1 MAMAETAEKTN
12 IDVVCAGIIVADV
25 FLPPIDK
32 LPDEGELIK
41 IDEPAH
47 QVGGCASNTAI
58 ALSKLGKKAGIVGM
72 VGSDSIGEQLIEL
85 LKNERINTNAVIK
98 TKEAS
103 TSQTIIVPV
112 KNQDRRYIHYF
123 GANSEISV
131 ADIDNGLHTYTFPNQ
146 KKILVFG
153 GYLLMPNIDSKE
165 LADFFRKLK
174 DQNYIIILD
183 IALTNNQT
191 GISEKIKDVLP
202 FVDYFFPNVDES
214 FQITNLEKPEDQAKC
229 FMDWGVKA
237 IAITCGTE
245 GVFFKDQESV
255 YQLEPYKID
264 FVDGS
269 GSGDAF
275 TAGMAIGISESW
287 PTLDS
292 LKFGAVLGAS
302 VCRGLGC
309 NKTLFS
315 REEALNAMSKIRVRS
330 LA

>member
-1 MAMAETAEKTN
+1 MTTTAENTN
-12 IDVVCAGIIVADV
+12 LEIICAGIIVADV

-32 LPDEGELIK
+32 LPNEGELIK

-58 ALSKLGKKAGIVGM
+58 ALSKLGKKAGIIGM
-72 VGSDSIGEQLIEL
+72 VGSDSIGEQLIRL
-85 LKNERINTNAVIK
+85 LINEKINTNAVFK

-123 GANSEISV
+123 GANSKISV
-131 ADIDNGLHTYTFPNQ
+131 SDIDNGLHGYLYPNQ
-146 KKILVFG
+146 MKIFIFG

-165 LADFFRKLK
+165 LAALFKKLK
-174 DQNYIIILD
+174 DQKYTVILD
-183 IALTNNQT
+183 IAVTNNQT
-191 GISEKIKDVLP
+191 GVSEKIKDVLP
-202 FVDYFFPNVDES
+202 FVDYFFPNDDES
-214 FQITNLEKPEDQAKC
+214 FQITNLEKPQDQAKC

-237 IAITCGTE
+237 TAITCGTK
-245 GVFFKDQESV
+245 GVFYKDLESV
-255 YQLEPYKID
+255 YQLEPYKIN

-302 VCRGLGC
+302 VCQGLGC
-309 NKTLFS
+309 NTTLFS
-315 REEALNAMSKIRVRS
+315 RDEALNEMSKIKVKS
-330 LA
+330 LV

>member
-1 MAMAETAEKTN
+1 MTATLENTKLE
-12 IDVVCAGIIVADV
+12 IICAGIIVADL
-25 FLPPIDK
+25 FLPPIDA
-32 LPDEGELIK
+32 LPNEGELIK

-58 ALSKLGKKAGIVGM
+58 ALSKLGKKTGIIGM
-72 VGSDSIGEQLIEL
+72 VGSDSIGEQIIRL
-85 LKNERINTNAVIK
+85 LMNEKINTNAVFK

-103 TSQTIIVPV
+103 TSQTVIVPV
-112 KNQDRRYIHYF
+112 KNQDRRYIHYP
-123 GANSEISV
+123 GANSRISV
-131 ADIDNGLHTYTFPNQ
+131 SDIENGLHGYSYPNQ
-146 KKILVFG
+146 MKILIFG

-165 LADFFRKLK
+165 LAAFFKKLK
-174 DQNYIIILD
+174 DQNYVIILD
-183 IALTNNQT
+183 IAVTNNQT
-191 GISEKIKDVLP
+191 GVSEKIQDVLP

-214 FQITNLEKPEDQAKC
+214 LQITHLEKPQDQAKC

-237 IAITCGTE
+237 TAITCGTH
-245 GVFFKDQESV
+245 GVYFKDLESV

-287 PTLDS
+287 PILDS

-309 NKTLFS
+309 NTTLFS
-315 REEALNAMSKIRVRS
+315 RDEALNEMSKIQVKS
-330 LA
+330 LV

>member
-1 MAMAETAEKTN
+1 MTTTAENKN
-12 IDVVCAGIIVADV
+12 LEIICAGIIVADV
-25 FLPPIDK
+25 FLPPMDRM
-32 LPDEGELIK
+32 PNEGELIEV
-41 IDEPAH
+41 DEPAH

-58 ALSKLGKKAGIVGM
+58 ALSKLGKKTGIIGM
-72 VGSDSIGEQLIEL
+72 VGSDPIGDQLIRL
-85 LKNERINTNAVIK
+85 LINEKINTNAVFK

-103 TSQTIIVPV
+103 TSQTIIVPI

-123 GANSEISV
+123 GANSKISV
-131 ADIDNGLHTYTFPNQ
+131 SDLDNGLNGYLSPNNM
-146 KKILVFG
+146 KIFIFG

-165 LADFFRKLK
+165 LAELFRKLK
-174 DQNYIIILD
+174 EKSYTIILD
-183 IALTNNQT
+183 IAVTSNQR

-202 FVDYFFPNVDES
+202 YVDYFFPNDDES
-214 FQITNLEKPEDQAKC
+214 TQITNLEKPQDQAKC

-237 IAITCGTE
+237 TAITCGTK
-245 GVFFKDQESV
+245 GVFYKDLECV
-255 YQLEPYKID
+255 YQVEPYKIN

-302 VCRGLGC
+302 VCQGLGC
-309 NKTLFS
+309 NTTLFS
-315 REEALNAMSKIRVRS
+315 RDEAINEMSKIKVKS
-330 LA
+330 LV

>member
-1 MAMAETAEKTN
+1 MTTTAENKN
-12 IDVVCAGIIVADV
+12 LEIICAGIIVADV
-25 FLPPIDK
+25 FLPPMDRM
-32 LPDEGELIK
+32 PNEGELIEV
-41 IDEPAH
+41 DEPAH

-58 ALSKLGKKAGIVGM
+58 ALSKLGKKTGIIGM
-72 VGSDSIGEQLIEL
+72 VGSDPIGDQLIRL
-85 LKNERINTNAVIK
+85 LINEKINTNAVFK

-103 TSQTIIVPV
+103 TSQTIIVPI

-123 GANSEISV
+123 GANSKISV
-131 ADIDNGLHTYTFPNQ
+131 SDLDNGLNGYLSPNNM
-146 KKILVFG
+146 KIFIFG

-165 LADFFRKLK
+165 LAELFRKLK
-174 DQNYIIILD
+174 EENYTIILD
-183 IALTNNQT
+183 IAVTSNQR

-202 FVDYFFPNVDES
+202 YVDYFFPNDDES
-214 FQITNLEKPEDQAKC
+214 TQITNLEKPQDQAKC

-237 IAITCGTE
+237 TAITCGTK
-245 GVFFKDQESV
+245 GVFYKDLECV
-255 YQLEPYKID
+255 YQVEPYKIN

-302 VCRGLGC
+302 VCQGLGC
-309 NKTLFS
+309 NTTLFS
-315 REEALNAMSKIRVRS
+315 RDEAINEMSKIKVKS
-330 LA
+330 LV